1 MKRTIRFRALD
12 VTGELKDY
20 QATEIT
26 DQRGGRYMI
35 VEQGAMAF
43 LSSKDIRGK
52 TCKVQRYL
60 VSVAGFK
67 NTLPTMAKVARAM
80 NMPSSSIARAY
91 KELMANVIVVKDE
104 DAYILNPL
112 IYWKGTQKQR
122 EVTIKRL
129 QEQGVKL

>member
-1 MKRTIRFRALD
+1 
-12 VTGELKDY
+12 
-20 QATEIT
+20 
-26 DQRGGRYMI
+26 MI